1 VPAAAV
7 FSAIRSVASLLLG
20 AGVLI
25 LGNALIGIT
34 LPIRMDQADYGRFTS
49 GLIMSAYYLG
59 LLAGCLLAPGL
70 TARIGHVRAFAV
82 YTACLCAATLLHA
95 LWFEPLP
102 WALFRAASGF
112 CMAALF
118 NVIESWLSSRAT
130 NETRGGVLAS
140 YGIFA
145 WLAAG
150 LGYLLVNS
158 FPVSGTE
165 HLVLSALLLSL
176 SMVPVVLT
184 RVAVPDLAQAQP
196 LSLGELYQMSPL
208 GVVGA
213 CGAGLMGGAFFG
225 MGAIFGNDVGLSQF
239 QISLVLGLAI
249 FGGMLLQWPLGRLS
263 DRFDRR
269 TILLGVLIAQAVLC
283 VLAFAAWTMM
293 NSFDAL
299 IVLIF
304 LFGGTQST
312 LYPVSVAHAF
322 DYVHRDR
329 MIAASASLLLA
340 WAAGACLGPLLAS
353 IAMETAGSATLFLFL
368 AAVAAILAVFT
379 RYRMTR
385 RPALPPEE
393 QAAFVPLP
401 ATTAAGGQLDPRV
414 EPPGSVNV
422 DPPREP

>member
-1 VPAAAV
+1 MI
-7 FSAIRSVASLLLG
+7 SAIRSVASLLLG
-20 AGVLI
+20 AGILI

-49 GLIMSAYYLG
+49 GLVMSAYYLG
-59 LLAGCLLAPGL
+59 LLIGCLLAPGL

-82 YTACLCAATLLHA
+82 YAACLCAATLLHA

-102 WALFRAASGF
+102 WAVLRIVSGF

-130 NETRGGVLAS
+130 NETRGGVLAG

-150 LGYLLVNS
+150 IGYFLVNS
-158 FPVSGTE
+158 FPVTSAE
-165 HLVLSALLLSL
+165 HLVLAALLLSL

-184 RVAVPDLAQAQP
+184 RVAVPDMAQAQP
-196 LSLGELYQMSPL
+196 LALGELYALSPL
-208 GVVGA
+208 GVIGA
-213 CGAGLMGGAFFG
+213 CAGGLMGGAFYG
-225 MGAIFGNDVGLSQF
+225 MGAVFGNDAGLSQF
-239 QISLVLGLAI
+239 EISLVLGLAI
-249 FGGMLLQWPLGRLS
+249 FGSLLLQWPLGRLS

-269 TILLGVLIAQAVLC
+269 TILLGVLAAQAIVC
-283 VLAFAAWTMM
+283 VAAFATWTLLQ
-293 NSFDAL
+293 SFGTLIAL
-299 IVLIF
+299 VF
-304 LFGGTQST
+304 LFGGMQST

-329 MIAASASLLLA
+329 MVAASAGLLLA

-353 IAMETAGSATLFLFL
+353 IAMEMFGSSALFLFL
-368 AAVAAILAVFT
+368 AALAALLAGFT

-401 ATTAAGGQLDPRV
+401 ATSAAGGQLDPRV

-422 DPPREP
+422 DPPRQPE

>member
-1 VPAAAV
+1 VL
-7 FSAIRSVASLLLG
+7 SAIRSVASLLLG
-20 AGVLI
+20 AGILI

-49 GLIMSAYYLG
+49 GLIMSSYYLG
-59 LLAGCLLAPGL
+59 LLVGCVFAPAL

-82 YTACLCAATLLHA
+82 YAACLCAATLLHA
-95 LWFEPLP
+95 LLFAPLP
-102 WALFRAASGF
+102 WALFRAISGF

-130 NETRGGVLAS
+130 NETRGGVLAA
-140 YGIFA
+140 YGFFA

-158 FPVSGTE
+158 FPVTGVE
-165 HLVLSALLLSL
+165 HLMLAALLLSL
-176 SMVPVVLT
+176 SMLPVVLT
-184 RVAVPDLAQAQP
+184 RVAIPDLAQAQP
-196 LSLGELYQMSPL
+196 LPFGELYALSPL

-213 CGAGLMGGAFFG
+213 GGAGLMSGAFFG
-225 MGAIFGNDVGLSQF
+225 MGAVFGNDVGLSQF
-239 QISLVLGLAI
+239 QVSLILVFAI
-249 FGGMLLQWPLGRLS
+249 FGGLLLQWPLGRLS

-269 TILLGVLIAQAVLC
+269 TILLGVLLAQAALC
-283 VLAFAAWTMM
+283 LTAFAVWTTLQ
-293 NSFDAL
+293 SYEGL
-299 IVLIF
+299 IALIF
-304 LFGGTQST
+304 LFGGTQAT

-329 MIAASASLLLA
+329 MIAASAGLLLA
-340 WAAGACLGPLLAS
+340 WAGGACLGPLLAS
-353 IAMETAGSATLFLFL
+353 IAMETLGSPSLFLFL
-368 AAVAAILAVFT
+368 SALAAILAGFT

-385 RPALPPEE
+385 RAALPPEE

-401 ATTAAGGQLDPRV
+401 ATTAAAGQLDPRV

-422 DPPREP
+422 DPPRES

>member
-1 VPAAAV
+1 M

-20 AGVLI
+20 AGILI

-34 LPIRMDQADYGRFTS
+34 LPIRMEQADYGRFTS
-49 GLIMSAYYLG
+49 GLVMSAYYLG
-59 LLAGCLLAPGL
+59 LLIGCFFAPAL
-70 TARIGHVRAFAV
+70 TARIGHLRAFAT

-102 WALFRAASGF
+102 WAVLRIASGF

-130 NETRGGVLAS
+130 NETRGGVLAG

-150 LGYLLVNS
+150 LGYFLVNS
-158 FPVSGTE
+158 YPAAGIE
-165 HLVLSALLLSL
+165 HLILSAVLLSV
-176 SMVPVVLT
+176 SVVPVVLT
-184 RVAVPDLAQAQP
+184 RVAAPDTAQAQP
-196 LSLGELYQMSPL
+196 LPLGELYALSPL

-225 MGAIFGNDVGLSQF
+225 MGPYFGSDAGLTQL
-239 QISLVLGLAI
+239 QISMLLGLAI

-263 DRFDRR
+263 DRYDRR
-269 TILLGVLIAQAVLC
+269 TILLVVLAAQAVVCL
-283 VLAFAAWTMM
+283 LAFGTWTTLQ
-293 NSFDAL
+293 SFEPL

-304 LFGGTQST
+304 LFGGTQAT

-322 DYVHRDR
+322 DYVDKDR
-329 MIAASASLLLA
+329 MVSASAGLLLA

-353 IAMETAGSATLFLFL
+353 IAMEMFGSSALFLYLAAL
-368 AAVAAILAVFT
+368 AAVMAAFT

-393 QAAFVPLP
+393 QAPFVPLP
-401 ATTAAGGQLDPRV
+401 ATTGAGGQLDPRV

-422 DPPREP
+422 DPPRQEG

>member
-1 VPAAAV
+1 VH
-7 FSAIRSVASLLLG
+7 SAIRSVASLLLG
-20 AGVLI
+20 AGILI

-59 LLAGCLLAPGL
+59 LLVGCVFAPAL

-82 YTACLCAATLLHA
+82 YAACLCAATLLHA
-95 LWFEPLP
+95 LWFAPLP
-102 WALFRAASGF
+102 WALFRGVSGF

-130 NETRGGVLAS
+130 NETRGGVLAA
-140 YGIFA
+140 YGFFA

-158 FPVSGTE
+158 FPATGAE
-165 HLVLSALLLSL
+165 HLMLAALLLSL
-176 SMVPVVLT
+176 SMLPVVLT
-184 RVAVPDLAQAQP
+184 RVAIPDLAQAQP
-196 LSLGELYQMSPL
+196 LPFGELYALTPL

-213 CGAGLMGGAFFG
+213 CGAGLMSGAFFG
-225 MGAIFGNDVGLSQF
+225 MGAVFGNDVGLSQF
-239 QISLVLGLAI
+239 QVSLILVFAI
-249 FGGMLLQWPLGRLS
+249 FGGLLLQWPLGRLS

-269 TILLGVLIAQAVLC
+269 TILLGVLLAQAALC
-283 VLAFAAWTMM
+283 LMVFAVWTTLQ
-293 NSFDAL
+293 SYEAL
-299 IVLIF
+299 IALIF
-304 LFGGTQST
+304 LFGGTQAT

-329 MIAASASLLLA
+329 MISASAGLLLA

-353 IAMETAGSATLFLFL
+353 IAMETLGSPALFLFL
-368 AAVAAILAVFT
+368 AALAAILAAFT

-385 RPALPPEE
+385 RAALPPEE

-401 ATTAAGGQLDPRV
+401 ATTAAASQLDPRV

-422 DPPREP
+422 DPPRES

>member
-1 VPAAAV
+1 MI
-7 FSAIRSVASLLLG
+7 SAIRSVASLLLG
-20 AGVLI
+20 AGILI

-49 GLIMSAYYLG
+49 GLVMSAYYLG
-59 LLAGCLLAPGL
+59 LLIGCFFAPGL

-82 YTACLCAATLLHA
+82 YTAFLCAATLLHA
-95 LWFEPLP
+95 LWFAALP
-102 WALFRAASGF
+102 WAVLRIASGF

-130 NETRGGVLAS
+130 NETRGGVLAG

-150 LGYLLVNS
+150 LGYFLVNS
-158 FPVSGTE
+158 FPVTSAE
-165 HLVLSALLLSL
+165 HLVLAALLLSL

-184 RVAVPDLAQAQP
+184 RVALPDMAQAQP
-196 LSLGELYQMSPL
+196 LSLGELYRLSPL

-213 CGAGLMGGAFFG
+213 CAGGLMGGAFYG
-225 MGAIFGNDVGLSQF
+225 MGAVFGSDAGLSQF

-249 FGGMLLQWPLGRLS
+249 FGSLLLQWPLGRLS

-269 TILLGVLIAQAVLC
+269 TILLGVLLAQAIIC
-283 VLAFAAWTMM
+283 VMVFTTWTTLQ
-293 NSFDAL
+293 SFGTLIAL
-299 IVLIF
+299 VF
-304 LFGGTQST
+304 LLGGTQST

-329 MIAASASLLLA
+329 MVAASAGLLLA

-353 IAMETAGSATLFLFL
+353 IAMEMFGSSALFLFL
-368 AAVAAILAVFT
+368 AVLAAILAAFT

-393 QAAFVPLP
+393 QAPFVPLP

-422 DPPREP
+422 DPPRQPE